1 MADLRDLGLSEY
13 EASAYRALL
22 ETGPATAKELS
33 EASGVPMG
41 RIYDVL
47 GSIESQ
53 HLVRSQAASRPK
65 KYVAVEPETALER
78 LLEDRKRE
86 LQERADQYES
96 VVEELAHELEHPA
109 EPADG
114 FWTAALGPENTLEL
128 LLERLDAAE
137 EHILTI
143 SGTVSSSF
151 DLGDVGG
158 QVIEHL
164 EAALE
169 RGVTVWMLI
178 DERLEEDLPP
188 DVTQQYGTAIVSY
201 ENFDVRV
208 NDAIEGNVTII
219 DHSEVCLEVANP
231 VDADESFAMINLQD
245 PSFATEVEETF
256 AETWENAERI

>member
-47 GSIESQ
+47 GSIEAQ

-65 KYVAVEPETALER
+65 KYAAVEPDTALDR

-86 LQERADQYES
+86 LDEKADQYEA
-96 VVEELAHELEHPA
+96 VVDELAHDLEHPT

-114 FWTAALGPENTLEL
+114 FWTAELGPENSIEL
-128 LLERLDAAE
+128 LLERIDAAE
-137 EHILTI
+137 EHILII
-143 SGTVSSSF
+143 SGTLSSSF

-164 EAALE
+164 VQALD

-178 DERLEEDLPP
+178 DAALERELPP
-188 DVTQQYGTAIVSY
+188 DVTRRYADAILEY
-201 ENFDVRV
+201 DRFDVRV
-208 NDAIEGNVTII
+208 NQAVDGNITII
-219 DHSEVCLEVANP
+219 DRAEVCLELSNP
-231 VDADESFAMINLQD
+231 VSPEESFAMIDLQD
-245 PSFATEVEETF
+245 TSFASEVRRSFED
-256 AETWENAERI
+256 TWENAERI

>member
-1 MADLRDLGLSEY
+1 MTDLRDLGLSEY

-22 ETGPATAKELS
+22 RTGPATAKELS

-47 GSIESQ
+47 GSIEAQ

-65 KYVAVEPETALER
+65 KYVAVEPDTALDR

-86 LQERADQYES
+86 LAEKADQYEN
-96 VVEELAHELEHPA
+96 VVAELQHDLEHPA

-114 FWTAALGPENTLEL
+114 FWTAELGPEDTIDL
-128 LLERLDAAE
+128 LLERLDAAD
-137 EHILTI
+137 EHILMI
-143 SGTVSSSF
+143 SGAISSSF

-164 EAALE
+164 VEALE

-178 DERLEEDLPP
+178 DEELERGLPP
-188 DVTQQYGTAIVSY
+188 DVTERYATAIVEY
-201 ENFDVRV
+201 EGFDVRV
-208 NDAIEGNVTII
+208 NETIDGNITII
-219 DHSEVCLEVANP
+219 DRAEVCLELSNP
-231 VDADESFAMINLQD
+231 VSPDESFAMIDLQD
-245 PSFATEVEETF
+245 SSFASEVRSAFEDTWTE
-256 AETWENAERI
+256 AERI